1 MKRLATGGRIDRN
14 KPVQFTYDGVQYTAY
29 QGDTVASALL
39 ANGESLIARSWKYHR
54 PRGIIGDGAE
64 EPNAIFQVEQGAH
77 TIPNVR
83 ATQAQVYQGMV
94 VKSIHGWPNIKF
106 DLLSMFGVFS
116 RFLPA
121 GFYYKTFMWPGKMW
135 PVYERFIRKMSGLGH
150 SPV

>member
-64 EPNAIFQVEQGAH
+64 EPNAIDFW
-77 TIPNVR
+77 
-83 ATQAQVYQGMV
+83 
-94 VKSIHGWPNIKF
+94 SI
-106 DLLSMFGVFS
+106 
-116 RFLPA
+116 
-121 GFYYKTFMWPGKMW
+121 
-135 PVYERFIRKMSGLGH
+135 
-150 SPV
+150 